1 MVRTFL
7 WLIPTFVEV
16 TGEKQ
21 VGGPSC
27 HHPPPPPPILN
38 GVKMKPV
45 DLKSKTYINFNK
57 ENDYKNPKFEVVD
70 YVRTAK
76 YKNIFAEG
84 YVPNGSE
91 EFLLLKVKS
100 TVPWT
105 YLIENLNGEKIIGT
119 FTKKSYKKQVT
130 KKLGQKK

>member
-1 MVRTFL
+1 
-7 WLIPTFVEV
+7 
-16 TGEKQ
+16 
-21 VGGPSC
+21 
-27 HHPPPPPPILN
+27 
-38 GVKMKPV
+38 MKPV

-119 FTKKSYKKQVT
+119 FTKKCYKKQVT